1 MKGPRLWQ
9 KGPRLWLKTGG
20 RPHEAE
26 EVLMS
31 S

>member
-1 MKGPRLWQ
+1 M
-9 KGPRLWLKTGG
+9 KGPRLWLKGPRLWLKVGG

-26 EVLMS
+26 EVLLS